1 MKWDRA
7 EAGRFSTTLG
17 VALLLAGYIRYSY
30 EGGLL
35 LFSKILL
42 IAGSVLLLAGIVLSI
57 RNIIGFFFKRSS
69 KLGTNTAILALAV
82 LAILSVLN
90 FTGFRHHKRF
100 DLTSEKLYTLS
111 DQTKKI
117 VSGLQ
122 KDVTVIRFDKKS
134 DATLDDTMA
143 EYKDLSPHIKYLNVD
158 PQARPE
164 VAKEYGATRMGDV
177 LVAAGPRKE
186 HLSAGL
192 GGAYDEQELTS
203 AILKVSRDRL
213 KTICFTEGHGER
225 QISDDSANGYTLVDR
240 ELKKENYITKVVNL
254 VSENGVPAA
263 CDALVIAGPAQPF
276 LPPEAVSV
284 AKYLDGGGK
293 ALILVDPEKDPKLDD
308 IFQGWNINVGKN
320 LVIDASGV
328 GSYFGAGPVLPIVS
342 DYGPSPITKDFGRTM
357 TLFPMARTVTI
368 ADRAKTQTLPVELLK
383 TSPRS
388 FTIPGLKA
396 GQEHVSFDPK
406 TGTIGPL
413 SLGVAVDRKEGDKD
427 ARLVVI
433 GNSAFP
439 ANQWLAQQRNGDLF
453 FNSISWL
460 VADESLISI
469 RPKAPSNRRVNL
481 TAGQASMLKLLDLFF
496 LPGIVILSGVYIW
509 WKRR

>member
-42 IAGSVLLLAGIVLSI
+42 IAGGVLLLAGIALSI
-57 RNIIGFFFKRSS
+57 RKIIEFFFKRSS
-69 KLGTNTAILALAV
+69 RLGTNTTILALAV
-82 LAILSVLN
+82 IAILGFLN
-90 FTGFRHHKRF
+90 FVGFRHHKRF

-111 DQTKKI
+111 DQTRKI
-117 VSGLQ
+117 VNGLQ

-134 DATLDDTMA
+134 DPALDGTMA
-143 EYKDLSPHIKYLNVD
+143 EYKDLSPHVKYLTVD

-164 VAKEYGATRMGDV
+164 IAKEYGANRMGEV
-177 LVAAGPRKE
+177 FVAAGPRKE
-186 HLSAGL
+186 RLEQGL
-192 GGAYDEQELTS
+192 HSAYDEQELTS
-203 AILKVSRDRL
+203 AILKVSQDRL
-213 KTICFTEGHGER
+213 KTICFTEGHGEK
-225 QISDDSANGYTLVDR
+225 QLSDDSASGYTLVDR
-240 ELKKENYITKVVNL
+240 ELKKENYLLKPVNL
-254 VSENGVPAA
+254 VSSNGVPTE
-263 CDALVIAGPAQPF
+263 CDALVIAGPGQAF
-276 LPPEAVSV
+276 FPPETASV

-293 ALILVDPEKDPKLDD
+293 VLIMVDPEKDPRLDD
-308 IFQGWNINVGKN
+308 IFQNWNINLGKN
-320 LVIDASGV
+320 LVIDISGV

-342 DYGPSPITKDFGRTM
+342 DYGSSPITKDFGRTM
-357 TLFPMARTVTI
+357 TLFPMARTVTV
-368 ADRAKTQTLPVELLK
+368 ADKSKVQPQSVELLK

-388 FTIPGLKA
+388 FTIPGLKP
-396 GQEHVSFDPK
+396 GQEKVSFDPK
-406 TGTIGPL
+406 TGTMGPL
-413 SLGVAVDRKEGDKD
+413 SLGVAADRRQGDKD

-453 FNSISWL
+453 FNSINWL
-460 VADESLISI
+460 VQDESLISI
-469 RPKAPSNRRVNL
+469 RPKSPANRRVNL
-481 TAGQASMLKLLDLFF
+481 TAGQKSALNWLDLIL
-496 LPGIVILSGVYIW
+496 LPGLVILSGVYIW